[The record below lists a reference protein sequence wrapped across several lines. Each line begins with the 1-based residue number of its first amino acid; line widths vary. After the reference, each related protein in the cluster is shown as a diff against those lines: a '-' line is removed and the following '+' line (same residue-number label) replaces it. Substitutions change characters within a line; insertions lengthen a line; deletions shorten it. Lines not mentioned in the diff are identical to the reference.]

1 MEVNY
6 KQRKPKNQKSNYHR
20 WTPTE
25 VPEVPIITAPSG
37 DYRRHISETSHS
49 HEGGGAKS
57 VEKNNSKK
65 HIAVGG
71 AGARPEVLDHSTEH
85 HPSRETESSSYVKP
99 NKYGACI
106 GPYYCTSV
114 RENRLCM
121 NCGDAA
127 KAAQVR
133 DGIIDENAGRGW
145 IHGIC
150 GFGWIC
156 RKNTKYRQKPCTLH
170 HPKPSNY
177 CEVSTES
184 YERSSPS
191 VASIVRA
198 TVESAR
204 TRAIRP
210 LSVAPSSAE
219 ARVSRVTP
227 EIATTFASTVT
238 NVISARAAS
247 IINVPTIARPLEVS
261 ARSEEIELDSRVHL
275 MVSNLLDDP
284 PVGTA
289 APPGLSRSSP
299 ESTVAGIL
307 STSPIVSHQTF
318 RAREAKLLF
327 DTTLR
332 EAMRINDMSDN
343 MSYDAMLIG
352 IRTAMYHIQQR
363 VNSI

>member
-25 VPEVPIITAPSG
+25 APDLPIITAPSG
-37 DYRRHISETSHS
+37 DYRRHVSETSHS

-57 VEKNNSKK
+57 IEKNNSKK
-65 HIAVGG
+65 HTAVGG
-71 AGARPEVLDHSTEH
+71 AGSRPEVLDHSTEH
-85 HPSRETESSSYVKP
+85 HPSRETESSGYVKP

-121 NCGDAA
+121 NCGDSA

-156 RKNTKYRQKPCTLH
+156 RRNTKYRQKPCTLH
-170 HPKPSNY
+170 HPKAYNY
-177 CEVSTES
+177 CEMSTES
-184 YERSSPS
+184 YERSS
-191 VASIVRA
+191 AA
-198 TVESAR
+198 MESAR

-210 LSVAPSSAE
+210 PSVASSSAE
-219 ARVSRVTP
+219 ARVSRLTP
-227 EIATTFASTVT
+227 EIAATFASTVT

-275 MVSNLLDDP
+275 MVSNLLDDA
-284 PVGTA
+284 PVGIA
-289 APPGLSRSSP
+289 APPGLSRSATVASHVP

-307 STSPIVSHQTF
+307 STTPIVSPQTL

-327 DTTLR
+327 ETTLR